1 MTSHDWLLVA
11 RFLGTTAALV
21 LDRPRHLRTEA
32 ASAIVSPIE

>member
-32 ASAIVSPIE
+32 GVGYRFTD